1 MIADHLE
8 TLSGLIRSS
17 DLFSFALYSFVLTR
31 QQSDA
36 YYILWMLC
44 SDTEL

>member
-1 MIADHLE
+1 MVADHLKTSGFISSSALFGF
-8 TLSGLIRSS
+8 TLS
-17 DLFSFALYSFVLTR
+17 SFVLTR

-44 SDTEL
+44 SDTEF